1 MLANLN
7 AAADGNDAGHMERM
21 DEEDDDSQTEE
32 WVRRQKAEIKELQKK
47 IELSKKEY
55 KQSQAE
61 VESLRLQDPILYRKK
76 DQVLQKVKAQL
87 DNKIDKMNQR
97 VAKVREIEAKLR

>member
-7 AAADGNDAGHMERM
+7 AAADGNDVGQVTGM
-21 DEEDDDSQTEE
+21 DQEDDDTQTEE

-61 VESLRLQDPILYRKK
+61 VESLRLQDPTLYRKK
-76 DQVLQKVKAQL
+76 D
-87 DNKIDKMNQR
+87 
-97 VAKVREIEAKLR
+97 

>member
-1 MLANLN
+1 MNEIKAMLNDFGQRSKNQNAERITDMLANLN

-21 DEEDDDSQTEE
+21 DEEDDDTQTEE

-55 KQSQAE
+55 K
-61 VESLRLQDPILYRKK
+61 
-76 DQVLQKVKAQL
+76 
-87 DNKIDKMNQR
+87 
-97 VAKVREIEAKLR
+97 

>member
-7 AAADGNDAGHMERM
+7 AAADGNDVGQVTRM
-21 DEEDDDSQTEE
+21 DQEDDDTQTEE

-61 VESLRLQDPILYRKK
+61 VESLRLQDPTLYRKK
-76 DQVLQKVKAQL
+76 D
-87 DNKIDKMNQR
+87 
-97 VAKVREIEAKLR
+97 

>member
-1 MLANLN
+1 MNEIKAMLNDFGQRSKNQNAERITDMLANLN

-55 KQSQAE
+55 K
-61 VESLRLQDPILYRKK
+61 
-76 DQVLQKVKAQL
+76 
-87 DNKIDKMNQR
+87 
-97 VAKVREIEAKLR
+97 